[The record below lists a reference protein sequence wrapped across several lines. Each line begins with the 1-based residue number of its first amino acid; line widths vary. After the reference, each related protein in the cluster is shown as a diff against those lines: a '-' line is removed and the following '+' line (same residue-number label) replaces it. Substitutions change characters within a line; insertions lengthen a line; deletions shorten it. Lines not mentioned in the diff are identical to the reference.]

1 LAELEGENARFTEA
15 GAQVLGINI
24 DHVPSHLAFAESLG
38 GISFPILADFHP
50 HGAVTRAYGLWNEER
65 GLGKRAVFIIDKAG
79 IVRWARVY
87 AGSLPEIPELLAAL
101 AAL

>member
-1 LAELEGENARFTEA
+1 MEREQARFTEA
-15 GAQVLGINI
+15 GAQVLGINV

-38 GISFPILADFHP
+38 GVSFPILADFHP
-50 HGAVTRAYGLWNEER
+50 HGAVTRAYGLWNAER
-65 GLGKRAVFIIDKAG
+65 GSGKRAVFIIDKAG

-87 AGSLPEIPELLAAL
+87 TGSRPEIPELLNAL

>member
-1 LAELEGENARFTEA
+1 MEREQARFAEA
-15 GAQVLGINI
+15 GAQVLGINV

-65 GLGKRAVFIIDKAG
+65 GLGRRAVFIIDRDG
-79 IVRWARVY
+79 VVLWARVY
-87 AGSLPEIPELLAAL
+87 TGSLPEMEELLAAL

>member
-1 LAELEGENARFTEA
+1 MEREHARFTEA
-15 GAQVLGINI
+15 GAQVLGINV
-24 DHVPSHLAFAESLG
+24 DHAPSHLAFAEALG

>member
-1 LAELEGENARFTEA
+1 MERERARFEGA
-15 GAQVLGINI
+15 GAQVLGINV

-38 GISFPILADFHP
+38 GVGFPILADFHP

-65 GLGKRAVFIIDKAG
+65 GLGRRAIFIIDQGG

-87 AGSLPEIPELLAAL
+87 TGSLPEGSELLAAL

>member
-1 LAELEGENARFTEA
+1 LEGEYARFTEA

-65 GLGKRAVFIIDKAG
+65 GLI
-79 IVRWARVY
+79 RWARVY

-101 AAL
+101 AEL

>member
-1 LAELEGENARFTEA
+1 MEREYARFAEA
-15 GAQVLGINI
+15 GAQVLGINV
-24 DHVPSHLAFAESLG
+24 DHVPSHLAFAEALG
-38 GISFPILADFHP
+38 GVSFPILADFHP

-65 GLGKRAVFIIDKAG
+65 GLGKRAIFIIDKGG

-87 AGSLPEIPELLAAL
+87 AGSLPEMPELLAAL